1 MQKLLVTGGSGRLGQ
16 VLLPQLVT
24 RYDVVNFDASP
35 PADTAVPFVQG
46 DITKLEDLVQATEG
60 VDSII
65 HLAAIPMYTG
75 DNVSVWRVNVDGTF
89 NVFEAAKTNRVKNVV
104 FTSSICAWGAIFKTG
119 GTPPPYLPFDEIF
132 PLLPDEPYGLGKLWG
147 EHLGAAYSSRY
158 GINCI
163 SLRLATV
170 HFPNPMWQEARDNI
184 SDPEYKFEGKS
195 VSLRDF
201 LWQYVDPRDLPD
213 AYLLAL
219 EAMEAGKI
227 KCDVFNIGAPDAF
240 ATVDT
245 LELIRRYYP
254 DVPLINNSTGLLVY
268 AHAPLF
274 DIGKAKRELGY
285 APKFTWRDAI

>member
-1 MQKLLVTGGSGRLGQ
+1 VQKLLVTGGSGRLGK
-16 VLLPQLVT
+16 VLLPKLAA
-24 RYDVVNFDASP
+24 RYDVVNFDANP
-35 PADTAVPFVQG
+35 PEGSAVPFVQG
-46 DITKLEDLVQATEG
+46 DITKLEDLVKACEG

-75 DNVSVWRVNVDGTF
+75 DNVGVWRVNVDGTF
-89 NVFEAAKTNRVKNVV
+89 NVFEAAKVNKVKNVV

-119 GTPPPYLPFDEIF
+119 GIKPPYLPFDEAC
-132 PLLPDEPYGLGKLWG
+132 PLLPDEVYGLGKLWG
-147 EHLGAAYSSRY
+147 EHLGAAYNSRY

-170 HFPNPMWQEARDNI
+170 HFPNPMWEEARANI
-184 SDPEYKFEGKS
+184 ADPEYKFQGKS

-213 AYLLAL
+213 VYLLAL
-219 EAMEAGKI
+219 EAMESGKI

-245 LELIRRYYP
+245 LELIRRYFP
-254 DVPLINNSTGLLVY
+254 DVPVVHNGTGLLAD

-274 DIGKAKRELGY
+274 DIGKAKRVLGY
-285 APKFTWRDAI
+285 APKFTWRDAF